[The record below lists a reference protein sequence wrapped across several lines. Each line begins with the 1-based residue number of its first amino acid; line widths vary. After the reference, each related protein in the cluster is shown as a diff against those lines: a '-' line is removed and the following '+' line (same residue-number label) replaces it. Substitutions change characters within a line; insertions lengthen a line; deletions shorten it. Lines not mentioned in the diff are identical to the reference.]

1 MYSLEVLKIP
11 LIAVKSG
18 ELDGSGVLFLWRYPI
33 LVKMKHQLSCL
44 ALCLLMLSSC
54 LKAVDSLNVSKTAS
68 SNSDPNSDFT
78 LYTIPKGQ
86 HFATSNFFQ
95 SVDTDAL
102 QFMVRFD
109 SSAIYQSIAVENQ
122 HDINKLYGFSD
133 NGAAHHQ
140 FSARFGWSWTDGQLW
155 LYAYVYNNGERTDVK
170 LCAIPMN
177 QQIRCAILAK
187 EGLYEFWIDGE
198 KKSVVPRK
206 ATTFTARGYLVYP
219 YFGGDE
225 TAPHDVHIWI
235 RNL

>member
-1 MYSLEVLKIP
+1 MALSNPCENETP
-11 LIAVKSG
+11 A
-18 ELDGSGVLFLWRYPI
+18 FLLGLVPAYVI
-33 LVKMKHQLSCL
+33 LLSEGRRFFKCQQN
-44 ALCLLMLSSC
+44 SP
-54 LKAVDSLNVSKTAS
+54 
-68 SNSDPNSDFT
+68 SNSDPNSGFT
-78 LYTIPKGQ
+78 LYTILKGQ

-177 QQIRCAILAK
+177 QQIRCAILCK
-187 EGLYEFWIDGE
+187 RRF
-198 KKSVVPRK
+198 V
-206 ATTFTARGYLVYP
+206 
-219 YFGGDE
+219 
-225 TAPHDVHIWI
+225 
-235 RNL
+235 